1 MSHFK
6 ERRDFYRQM
15 NFNNPQFQQYHKRKR
30 TLMGVF
36 FVIIGAGLL
45 LRNAHLPIPGWIF
58 TWPMILIAVGLFQ
71 GLAHKFKNVGWL
83 FPTLIGTGF
92 LLQEIY
98 PDLGL
103 RQYIWPIVIIAI
115 GLAFIFKPKR
125 HFFHPDEKKNVVPGD
140 TPTVLADE
148 NVTVS
153 SEDFIDSTSVFGGVK
168 KTNISKNFQ
177 GGNITNVFGGAE
189 INLLQTDFN
198 GTATID
204 VSEIFGGIKLLIPA
218 HWQVRIDASAIFGGI
233 SDSRDLTNVTMD
245 PNKLLIIKGSVVF
258 GGVDITN
265 F

>member
-6 ERRDFYRQM
+6 ERREFYRQM

-30 TLMGVF
+30 TILGLF
-36 FVIIGAGLL
+36 LVIIGAGLL
-45 LRNAHLPIPGWIF
+45 LRTAHFPIPGWVF
-58 TWPMILIAVGLFQ
+58 TWPMILIALGLFQ
-71 GLAHKFKNVGWL
+71 AFSHNFKNVGWL

-98 PDLGL
+98 PGIGLG
-103 RQYIWPIVIIAI
+103 QYIWPIVIITI

-125 HFFHPDEKKNVVPGD
+125 HFFHDYEKKNNVSAN
-140 TPTVLADE
+140 TTIFADE
-148 NVTVS
+148 GTTVS

-177 GGNITNVFGGAE
+177 GGNITNIFGGAE

-204 VSEIFGGIKLLIPA
+204 ISEIFGGVKLIIPA
-218 HWQVRIDASAIFGGI
+218 HWQVRTDASAIFGGI
-233 SDSRDLTNVTMD
+233 SDSRDLTNITLD